1 MTDPTTSDLVERAA
15 RAMREA
21 EDAQLD
27 NASYEQLATA
37 AITPLLDTITALE
50 ARVAELEG
58 ALTQLECKARLGGDC
73 LGNTGPRVRAQ
84 RAFYL
89 LADLARAALKS
100 TGER

>member
-27 NASYEQLATA
+27 NASYEQLAVA

-50 ARVAELEG
+50 ARAAELEG
-58 ALTQLECKARLGGDC
+58 ALTQLEGKARL
-73 LGNTGPRVRAQ
+73 V
-84 RAFYL
+84 YL

-100 TGER
+100 TGENQ